1 MKLRLLLLFLFY
13 SCNTLDGHRGISGS
27 LAESL
32 KMKVFKHKVNVH
44 NKIPQ
49 LQGVKNVWIENGW
62 NYDGGKAKIR
72 EGYETLIFEFE
83 HKLEGYGTTWEIVS
97 SGNNI
102 DYSFFEITSD
112 STTLFKEGDE
122 FSSDSV
128 NLFIVNKI
136 KANLKSQIRYSAIK

>member
-1 MKLRLLLLFLFY
+1 M
-13 SCNTLDGHRGISGS
+13 
-27 LAESL
+27 AESL
-32 KMKVFKHKVNVH
+32 ELNVFKHKIKIHGN
-44 NKIPQ
+44 IPQ
-49 LQGVKNVWIENGW
+49 FETIKNVWIENGW

-83 HKLEGYGTTWEIVS
+83 NKLEGYGTTWEIVS

-128 NLFIVNKI
+128 NLFMVIKS
-136 KANLKSQIRYSAIK
+136 KANLKSQIRFSVIK